1 MRASLRIPRNRK
13 IPNRVV
19 TGTLDFVL
27 KWPGGDTGRP
37 VADNF
42 SNAIRHFRHLMHL
55 VPIEERAALTAHI
68 SVAVRKAR
76 GGVKRITL
84 ASWKATESLPE
95 FFRKA
100 RHVYDELPKED
111 DDQHKMIPREILDT

>member
-1 MRASLRIPRNRK
+1 MHVSLKIPRNRK

-27 KWPGGDTGRP
+27 KWPGGDTARP

-42 SNAIRHFRHLMHL
+42 SNAIRHFRQRMHL
-55 VPIEERAALTAHI
+55 VPIEQHAALTAHI

-76 GGVKRITL
+76 GGVKRVIL
-84 ASWKATESLPE
+84 ARWSATKPLPE

-100 RHVYDELPKED
+100 RLVYNQLPKED
-111 DDQHKMIPREILDT
+111 DDQHEMIPHEIRDT